1 MNRTI
6 ESDQRDLLRA
16 IALTWL
22 STRRRAKKALA
33 DMDYD
38 LTQEQ
43 IVCLEELKRKDGLEL
58 GVLAD
63 RIDRERTTVT
73 RMIDGLEKR
82 NLVVRVADRDDKR
95 NRLVY
100 LTKLGRK
107 RIEDLDPVVQEFH
120 ARMMN
125 GVTQPQ
131 IQAALRVLKTIIA
144 NAESE

>member
-1 MNRTI
+1 
-6 ESDQRDLLRA
+6 
-16 IALTWL
+16 
-22 STRRRAKKALA
+22 
-33 DMDYD
+33 MDYD